1 MKGDSHTPAFRIL
14 SGNQITRIHE
24 KTLIVLEEIGVQVLH
39 EEALDM
45 LKGAGGKLQEDS
57 TVRIPHQMV
66 ERALKTSPRTCE
78 IFDREGNSRM
88 ILDGTRTYYGSFSDS
103 FLILD
108 HELGRARPFLLRDIR
123 TVVKVIDA
131 MPNIRFMTCPGIL
144 PREEPGMAP
153 RLTFKECF
161 KNTKKPFSFHGDRNT
176 CTDIINFCLR
186 VSGGRSAFQ
195 SKPFI
200 FRAIEPISPLR
211 HSQEGVEG
219 ILTCAD
225 YDIPLVYYPYCL
237 MGGTSPVTIAGSLVQ
252 CNAEVL
258 SGLVIQQLRNPGAP
272 FVYGAMPAP
281 MDMRTTT
288 GLYGAPELH
297 LAIAA
302 SCEIARYYGLPFF
315 GTAGVSDS
323 KHLDYQ
329 GVMEATMSCLMTGFS
344 RPDLAHDVGL
354 LDHSNI
360 VSPELIVLTNEIIDM
375 IQPLVQGIPVD
386 EETLAIDV
394 IRKVGPGT
402 RNFIQED
409 HTYRHFR
416 SFWYPGLLDRSMEGE
431 TPDLREKVKEKL
443 REILRHHEAEPLPR
457 DVAQGLERL
466 VPG

>member
-1 MKGDSHTPAFRIL
+1 MKQDAHTPVFRIL
-14 SGNQITRIHE
+14 RENQISHIHE
-24 KTLIVLEEIGVQVLH
+24 RTLIILEEIGVQVLH
-39 EEALDM
+39 EKARKM
-45 LKGAGGKLQEDS
+45 LKGAGAKLDEDS
-57 TVRIPHQMV
+57 IVRIPHQMV
-66 ERALKTSPRTCE
+66 EHALETSPKTCE
-78 IFDREGNSRM
+78 IYDREGNRWM
-88 ILDGTRTYYGSFSDS
+88 VLDGTRTYYGSFSDS
-103 FLILD
+103 FSILD
-108 HELGRARPFLLRDIR
+108 HELGRTRPFLLHDIQ

-131 MPNIRFMTCPGIL
+131 MPNIHFMTCPGIL
-144 PREEPGMAP
+144 PQEEPKRAP

-161 KNTKKPFSFHGDRNT
+161 KNTKKPFSFHGDQDT
-176 CTDIINFCLR
+176 CSDIINFCLR
-186 VSGGRSAFQ
+186 ISGGRSAFQ

-200 FRAIEPISPLR
+200 FKAIEPISPLR

-225 YDIPLVYYPYCL
+225 YNIPLMYYPYCL

-258 SGLVIQQLRNPGAP
+258 SGLVIQQLRKPGSP

-302 SCEIARYYGLPFF
+302 SREIARHYGLPFF

-360 VSPELIVLTNEIIDM
+360 ISPELIVLTNEIIDM
-375 IQPLVQGIPVD
+375 IQPLVQGIAVD
-386 EETLAIDV
+386 EETLAINV
-394 IRKVGPGT
+394 IRKVGSKT
-402 RNFIQED
+402 RSFIQED

-416 SFWYPGLLDRSMEGE
+416 SFWYPELLDRSMESE
-431 TPDLREKVKEKL
+431 TPDLREKVREKL
-443 REILRHHEAEPLPR
+443 REILEHHRAEPLPR
-457 DVAQGLERL
+457 DIADDLERL
-466 VPG
+466 VPS